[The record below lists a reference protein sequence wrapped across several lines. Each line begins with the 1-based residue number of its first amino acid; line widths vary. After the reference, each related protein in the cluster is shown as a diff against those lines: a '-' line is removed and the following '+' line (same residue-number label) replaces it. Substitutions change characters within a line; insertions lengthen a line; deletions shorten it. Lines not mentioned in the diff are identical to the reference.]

1 MDLLSTND
9 IFTTATIYLYA
20 THGGGNYAGWH
31 RGAVAPHPPNCPSFP
46 SVKCERGENIGHLRT
61 PNKVVCIYGIWDMT
75 QVVTIVVRDEIAY
88 DKF

>member
-9 IFTTATIYLYA
+9 IITTATIYYVCYTWWWKLC
-20 THGGGNYAGWH
+20 WH